1 MQDGPV
7 YSQRHLSE
15 TTTDNNAD
23 GMKKRRINWSWGNP
37 AFSAWAI
44 DYPAGALVVRHNH
57 APVRSGRRLC
67 EGWDLWLDSQYLGA
81 IGSRSF
87 GELIALSR
95 GELSSLAQTACCAR
109 HQEFSF
115 SPSGATTGKHGGR
128 RQNAGRKPKR
138 AEARRVR
145 LSLTVA
151 PETFALLERVRG
163 ENSRGQY
170 LDHLIQSSYR

>member
-1 MQDGPV
+1 
-7 YSQRHLSE
+7 
-15 TTTDNNAD
+15 
-23 GMKKRRINWSWGNP
+23 MKKRRINWSWGNP
-37 AFSAWAI
+37 AFSAWTI

-67 EGWDLWLDSQYLGA
+67 EGWDLWLNGRYLGA

-87 GELIALSR
+87 GELIALPR
-95 GELSSLAQTACCAR
+95 QELSSLARTACCAR

-115 SPSGATTGKHGGR
+115 GADGETTGRHGGR
-128 RQNAGRKPKR
+128 RPNAGRKPKG
-138 AEARRVR
+138 ETKRVR

-163 ENSRGQY
+163 ESSRGRY
-170 LDHLIQSSYR
+170 LDNLIQSSSS